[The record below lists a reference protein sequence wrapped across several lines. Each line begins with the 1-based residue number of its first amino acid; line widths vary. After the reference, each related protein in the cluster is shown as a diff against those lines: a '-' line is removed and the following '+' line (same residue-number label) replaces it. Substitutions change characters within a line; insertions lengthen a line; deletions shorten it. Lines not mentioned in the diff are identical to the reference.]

1 MDVKV
6 LAIAIIRNG
15 DLVLMRKKQSNS
27 PYRETWYLFGADVTR
42 NKDIDS
48 ELKRHIKSQ
57 TGIDIEIESK
67 FSWDSEVKE
76 DTDRQVKQF
85 FYLDTLCK
93 YVGGELTTGSDIE
106 KLKWV
111 KISDLATYDIVP
123 PSRIVF
129 KKLKYIA

>member
-15 DLVLMRKKQSNS
+15 DLVLMRKKPSNS

>member
-15 DLVLMRKKQSNS
+15 DLVLMRKKPSNS

-76 DTDRQVKQF
+76 DTDRQLKQF

-93 YVGGELTTGSDIE
+93 YIGGELTTGSDIE